1 MTDQLLRDLLLEIF
15 DYKDGKLLWKVA
27 KGTRTDLLGKEAG
40 NKREDGYVRVKV
52 NNRLHMAH
60 RLVFLMMN
68 GYLPKEIDHIDGDRS
83 NNKIE
88 NLRDVTK
95 SENAQN
101 RKMPINNTSGIK
113 GVCWHKAVNKWY
125 VQLQVNKKMKYF
137 GIYDNLELAQLV
149 AIEARDKYHGKYAR
163 NI

>member
-1 MTDQLLRDLLLEIF
+1 MNELLLRDLLLEIF

-40 NKREDGYVRVKV
+40 NKREDGYVRIKV
-52 NNRLHMAH
+52 NNRLYLAH
-60 RLVFLMMN
+60 RIIFLMVN
-68 GYLPKEIDHIDGDRS
+68 GYLPKEIDHIDGNRS

-88 NLRDVTK
+88 NLREVTK

-101 RKMPINNTSGIK
+101 RKTPINNTSGVK
-113 GVCWHKAVNKWY
+113 GVCWHKATKKWY
-125 VQLQVNKKMKYF
+125 VQLQVNKKNKYF
-137 GIYDNLELAQLV
+137 GTYDDLELAQLV
-149 AIEARDKYHGKYAR
+149 AIEARDKYHNQFAR

>member
-137 GIYDNLELAQLV
+137 GIYDDLELAQLV